1 VASDTLTIVGTPLAD
16 RLALRLAP
24 GDPTTLNVDF
34 GDDGSA
40 DQSFSRST
48 FSHIDVFL
56 LSGDD
61 QLRVDQSNGLF
72 ADEAL
77 TVDAAAG
84 DDTVQGGDGNDV
96 VFGGS
101 GNDLVDG
108 NKGVDTALFGPG
120 QDVFVWDPGDGSDTV
135 DGGNGADTLVF
146 NGSNQNETFGVTAN
160 GTGWV
165 LRRDPGN
172 VRMDM
177 QDVELLD
184 LAALGGADAVRIG
197 DLSGTGLD
205 RATVDLGVEGVGDG
219 QGDAVTVN
227 GTESADHISVDSH
240 GTDVL
245 VDGLATDI
253 DVVAGEAGDHLQISA
268 LGGNDAV
275 AVSADAAALIG
286 VTVDLGSDQA

>member
-1 VASDTLTIVGTPLAD
+1 MNAHRFLGRRPLGLAATAALAVGIATTGSAGAAPPAGSSSVASDTLTIVGTPLAD

-101 GNDLVDG
+101 GDDLVDG
-108 NKGVDTALFGPG
+108 NKGVDTA
-120 QDVFVWDPGDGSDTV
+120 T
-135 DGGNGADTLVF
+135 
-146 NGSNQNETFGVTAN
+146 
-160 GTGWV
+160 
-165 LRRDPGN
+165 
-172 VRMDM
+172 
-177 QDVELLD
+177 
-184 LAALGGADAVRIG
+184 
-197 DLSGTGLD
+197 
-205 RATVDLGVEGVGDG
+205 RATPSM
-219 QGDAVTVN
+219 A
-227 GTESADHISVDSH
+227 
-240 GTDVL
+240 
-245 VDGLATDI
+245 AT
-253 DVVAGEAGDHLQISA
+253 ATTPSCSTARA
-268 LGGNDAV
+268 RTRA
-275 AVSADAAALIG
+275 
-286 VTVDLGSDQA
+286 SD